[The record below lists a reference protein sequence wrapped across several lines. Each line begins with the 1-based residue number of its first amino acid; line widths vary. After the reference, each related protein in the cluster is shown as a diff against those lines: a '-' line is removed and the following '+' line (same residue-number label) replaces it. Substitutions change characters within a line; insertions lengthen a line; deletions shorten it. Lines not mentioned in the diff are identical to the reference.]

1 MADRWRTG
9 GGRDDPAKTYSLLD
23 LFRPCTSRRC
33 YAAPQYERLVLVLA
47 GLFLVLAG
55 LVLVNVFFKLKNI
68 NYGVAGAD
76 RPQLLLF
83 IAAKY

>member
-1 MADRWRTG
+1 M
-9 GGRDDPAKTYSLLD
+9 
-23 LFRPCTSRRC
+23 
-33 YAAPQYERLVLVLA
+33 
-47 GLFLVLAG
+47 LAG